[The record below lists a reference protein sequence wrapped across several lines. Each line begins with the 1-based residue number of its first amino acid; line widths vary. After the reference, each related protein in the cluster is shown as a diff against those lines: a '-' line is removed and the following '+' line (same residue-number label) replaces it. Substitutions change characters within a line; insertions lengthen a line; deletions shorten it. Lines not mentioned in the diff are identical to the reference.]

1 VIDSMRQVAP
11 RRLGAGRSGPARSS
25 PHLFERRTP
34 DVASRRSTVRMDHP
48 VIITF
53 LILAIIAFMYFAA
66 EVLQPLALA
75 ILLCF
80 VLAPISRFLERHGVP
95 RFAAVLLTVVTVLGT
110 LGVVGYI
117 VGQQL
122 TALGN
127 DLPKYER
134 NITDK
139 ARRIVEPT
147 QESAIEKVTKVASN
161 VAEKLEPNSPVNSD
175 IVDVRIVSHR
185 SFQERL
191 RMTIGPYLEPIAVG
205 SLVLILVLFILLNRE
220 DLSDRIVQLFGL
232 GRISLTTR
240 TMEEAGQRI
249 SRYLAIFSTYNATF
263 GLIVT
268 IGLWLIGIPYAVL
281 WGFLTAVLRFIPYVG
296 PTTAFALPLLFA
308 IARFDT
314 WREPALVAALFMG
327 LEAISSGFLEPVV
340 YGRTTGITA
349 VGLLVSAT
357 FWTWLW
363 GPLGLLMSTPL
374 TSCLAVLGKYVP
386 SLRFFATL
394 LGEEAVLDPDVRF
407 YQRLLLLDQDG
418 AIEIVEEAL
427 KQTPRAEVFDHILI
441 PALSRAERDASRE
454 EIDETQQAFVW
465 RVIDEILDE
474 MTATP
479 SPQTIQAR
487 DGQAEEVA
495 ARTTAP
501 LPDGAPRTAPV
512 APASGKI
519 LGVAT
524 NDVSDGLVL
533 RMLGQLLLET
543 PGLMLEIITDASSPL
558 KVADQVAQN
567 FPDLILLSHLP
578 PVGLTPARYL
588 VRRLRAR
595 FADLPIWVGRW
606 GETGAAEGAADRLMD
621 AGATRV
627 VHGVADARQ
636 RILEA
641 LRPKAEAQELSL
653 ASSSS

>member
-1 VIDSMRQVAP
+1 
-11 RRLGAGRSGPARSS
+11 
-25 PHLFERRTP
+25 
-34 DVASRRSTVRMDHP
+34 
-48 VIITF
+48 
-53 LILAIIAFMYFAA
+53 
-66 EVLQPLALA
+66 
-75 ILLCF
+75 
-80 VLAPISRFLERHGVP
+80 
-95 RFAAVLLTVVTVLGT
+95 
-110 LGVVGYI
+110 
-117 VGQQL
+117 
-122 TALGN
+122 
-127 DLPKYER
+127 
-134 NITDK
+134 
-139 ARRIVEPT
+139 
-147 QESAIEKVTKVASN
+147 
-161 VAEKLEPNSPVNSD
+161 
-175 IVDVRIVSHR
+175 VRIVAR
-185 SFQERL
+185 PSFQERL
-191 RMTIGPYLEPIAVG
+191 RTTIGPYMEPIAVG
-205 SLVLILVLFILLNRE
+205 SLVLILVLFILLHRE
-220 DLSDRIVQLFGL
+220 DLSDRIIQLFGL

-240 TMEEAGQRI
+240 TMEEAAQRI

-296 PTTAFALPLLFA
+296 PTTAFALPLLFSV
-308 IARFDT
+308 ARFDT

-418 AIEIVEEAL
+418 AIEIVEAAMQER
-427 KQTPRAEVFDHILI
+427 PRAEVFDHILI
-441 PALSRAERDASRE
+441 PALSRAERDAARE
-454 EIDETQQAFVW
+454 EIDEAQQAFVW

-474 MTATP
+474 LM
-479 SPQTIQAR
+479 
-487 DGQAEEVA
+487 VA
-495 ARTTAP
+495 ASPGPTVPAPDGRAQGATAPAP
-501 LPDGAPRTAPV
+501 LPDGVPRPV
-512 APASGKI
+512 QAGPATGKI

-543 PGLMLEIITDASSPL
+543 PGFSLEIITDASSPL
-558 KVADQVAQN
+558 KVADHVARN
-567 FPDLILLSHLP
+567 FPDLVLLSHLP

-606 GETGAAEGAADRLMD
+606 GETGAAEGAAERLMD

-627 VHGVADARQ
+627 ILGVADAHQ

-641 LRPKAEAQELSL
+641 LRPKSESQRPSPTT
-653 ASSSS
+653 SSA